1 MYPTKVGPKKP
12 VKTAEF
18 NYIRRNGRFTKA
30 QKIAY
35 ENLYSKY
42 RADLGRLSSLTR
54 PFGLEVG
61 FGMGAQFVEWACSVS
76 DDWHLIGVELYKPG
90 IGAMLSKADK
100 LGLSN
105 LSFIDQPIQAILGD
119 IASEGIDEVRIFF
132 PDPWPKKKHAKRRL
146 INTEF
151 VDELSKKMAAGASL
165 TIATD
170 WQQYALEITS
180 LIDASNA
187 FILKEDAADSPS
199 LLEMGGGYSG
209 HTKFEARG
217 IGLGHSIWHLAYTKK
232 KEI

>member
-1 MYPTKVGPKKP
+1 MKKG
-12 VKTAEF
+12 EF

-30 QKIAY
+30 QKSAY

-42 RADLGRLSSLTR
+42 KADSGRLSSLKR
-54 PFGLEVG
+54 PFGLEIG
-61 FGMGAQFVEWACSVS
+61 FGMGAQFVEWACSVPNA
-76 DDWHLIGVELYKPG
+76 WHLIGVELYKPG

-105 LSFIDQPIQAILGD
+105 LSFIDQPIQAFLSD

-151 VDELSKKMAAGASL
+151 VDELSKKMPTGASL

-170 WQQYALEITS
+170 WEQYAFEITS
-180 LIDASNA
+180 IMDASSA
-187 FILKEDAADSPS
+187 FILREDAAVSSFP
-199 LLEMGGGYSG
+199 EEEVRGCYSG
-209 HTKFEARG
+209 QTKFEARG
-217 IGLGHSIWHLAYTKK
+217 TRLGLSIWHLAYTRT

>member
-1 MYPTKVGPKKP
+1 LKKG
-12 VKTAEF
+12 EF

-30 QKIAY
+30 QKSAY

-42 RADLGRLSSLTR
+42 RADPGRLSSLNR
-54 PFGLEVG
+54 PFGLEIG
-61 FGMGAQFVEWACSVS
+61 FGMGEQFVQWACSVP
-76 DDWHLIGVELYKPG
+76 DAWHLIGVELYKPG

-105 LSFIDQPIQAILGD
+105 LSFIDQPIQVFLSD

-170 WQQYALEITS
+170 WEQYAMEITS
-180 LIDASNA
+180 IIDASSA
-187 FILKEDAADSPS
+187 FILKENAADRLSPEEK
-199 LLEMGGGYSG
+199 LGGVYSG
-209 HTKFEARG
+209 QTKFEERG
-217 IGLGHSIWHLAYTKK
+217 LRLGHTITRLAYTKTEK
-232 KEI
+232 I

>member
-1 MYPTKVGPKKP
+1 LKKG
-12 VKTAEF
+12 EF

-30 QKIAY
+30 QKSAY

-42 RADLGRLSSLTR
+42 RADSGRLSSLKR
-54 PFGLEVG
+54 PFGLEIG
-61 FGMGAQFVEWACSVS
+61 FGMGEQFVEWASTVS
-76 DDWHLIGVELYKPG
+76 DAWHLIGVELYKPG

-105 LSFIDQPIQAILGD
+105 LSFIDQPIQAFLSD

-151 VDELSKKMAAGASL
+151 VDALAKKMVAGASL

-170 WQQYALEITS
+170 WKQYALEITS
-180 LIDASNA
+180 IMDSSNA
-187 FILKEDAADSPS
+187 FILKKNAGDSDS
-199 LLEMGGGYSG
+199 LMDEVNGDYSG
-209 HTKFEARG
+209 ETKFEARG
-217 IGLGHSIWHLAYTKK
+217 IRLGHQIWHLAYTKLN
-232 KEI
+232 EI

>member
-1 MYPTKVGPKKP
+1 MKKG
-12 VKTAEF
+12 EF

-30 QKIAY
+30 QKSAY

-42 RADLGRLSSLTR
+42 RANSGRLSSLKR
-54 PFGLEVG
+54 PFGLEIG
-61 FGMGAQFVEWACSVS
+61 FGMGAQLDEWACSVP
-76 DDWHLIGVELYKPG
+76 DAWHLIGVELYKPG

-105 LSFIDQPIQAILGD
+105 VSFIDQPIQAFLSD

-170 WQQYALEITS
+170 WEQYALEIIS
-180 LIDASNA
+180 IIDASGD
-187 FILKEDAADSPS
+187 FILKEDVADRPS
-199 LLEMGGGYSG
+199 SMEKEAGGYSG
-209 HTKFEARG
+209 QTKFEARG
-217 IGLGHSIWHLAYTKK
+217 IRLGHSIWHLAYTRTN
-232 KEI
+232 

>member
-1 MYPTKVGPKKP
+1 LKKG
-12 VKTAEF
+12 EF
-18 NYIRRNGRFTKA
+18 NYIRRNGRFTKV
-30 QKIAY
+30 QKSAY

-42 RADLGRLSSLTR
+42 RADPGRLTSLKR
-54 PFGLEVG
+54 PFGLEIG
-61 FGMGAQFVEWACSVS
+61 FGMGAQFVEWACSVP

-105 LSFIDQPIQAILGD
+105 LSFIDQPIQAFLGD

-151 VDELSKKMAAGASL
+151 VGELSKKMAKGASL

-170 WQQYALEITS
+170 WEQYALEITS
-180 LIDASNA
+180 IIDASSA
-187 FILKEDAADSPS
+187 FILKEDTAESSFP
-199 LLEMGGGYSG
+199 EEEVGGWYSG
-209 HTKFEARG
+209 QTKFEARG
-217 IGLGHSIWHLAYTKK
+217 VRLGHSIWHLAYTKT

>member
-1 MYPTKVGPKKP
+1 MKKG
-12 VKTAEF
+12 EF

-30 QKIAY
+30 QKYAY
-35 ENLYSKY
+35 ESLYSKY
-42 RADLGRLSSLTR
+42 KADPDRLSNVKG
-54 PFGLEVG
+54 PFGLEIG
-61 FGMGAQFVEWACSVS
+61 FGMGEQFIEWACSVS
-76 DDWHLIGVELYKPG
+76 DAWHLIGVELYKPG

-105 LSFIDQPIQAILGD
+105 LSFIDQPIQAILSN

-146 INTEF
+146 INTMF

-170 WQQYALEITS
+170 WEEYALEITS
-180 LIDASNA
+180 IIDASSA
-187 FILKEDAADSPS
+187 FILKEDVADSPFPD
-199 LLEMGGGYSG
+199 EEAGGGYSG
-209 HTKFEARG
+209 QTKFEARG
-217 IGLGHSIWHLAYTKK
+217 IRLGHSIWHLAYIKT

>member
-1 MYPTKVGPKKP
+1 MKKG
-12 VKTAEF
+12 EF

-30 QKIAY
+30 QRSAY
-35 ENLYSKY
+35 DNLYSRF
-42 RADLGRLSSLTR
+42 RADSERLSSLKR
-54 PFGLEVG
+54 PIGLEIG
-61 FGMGAQFVEWACSVS
+61 FGMGEQFVEWACSVA
-76 DDWHLIGVELYKPG
+76 DAWHLIGVELYKPG
-90 IGAMLSKADK
+90 IGAMLAKADK

-105 LSFIDQPIQAILGD
+105 LSFIDQPIQALLSK

-146 INTEF
+146 INAEF

-170 WQQYALEITS
+170 WEQYALEITS
-180 LIDASNA
+180 IIDASNA
-187 FILKEDAADSPS
+187 FILKEDAADSSSP
-199 LLEMGGGYSG
+199 LEMGGGYSG
-209 HTKFEARG
+209 QTKFEARG